1 MYLRTTKA
9 NTKADGPV
17 EYLQLC
23 HNYYDKATKR
33 SKTEVVY
40 NFGRKDNLDIKT
52 IEQLITNL
60 AGFIAK
66 ETGEAPPQLFAD
78 TQASQAVFV
87 DSLALG
93 GTWLLDGLWKRLGI
107 AKALKTVL
115 SDRKYEV
122 PLERLIFSMV
132 ANRALSPSSKLHLEH
147 WVANEVYIEGLSS
160 VDSQNLYRAMD
171 FLQENSEV
179 LQKAVFHSV
188 ADLFNL
194 EVDLLFIDTTTTY
207 FEIEGE
213 DADTVETDESG
224 EQSVHPGYRR
234 RSKHGKD
241 NHPELAQ
248 VVICFA
254 VTRGGIP
261 VKCWSWPGNTSDKA
275 IVEEIKKDLN
285 LWDLGRTIYVED
297 TGFNSQKNRRLL
309 RGAGDHYIIGEKLRL
324 GRNAEAHPALKQ
336 PGKFKKLSNGL
347 EIKDITLDKDS
358 TASRR
363 FIVIRNPDEAKRDK
377 LKREDIVAEAERR
390 IEALKQEKHN
400 QHTKKTCEL
409 RSHPVFGKYIKQS
422 KGGTLSINKAKIR
435 TEEQFDG
442 KYLISTSDVKLSSED
457 VVAGYK
463 QLSNIERVF
472 RDMKHLIDIRPVYHR
487 KEQRIRS
494 HILLCWLAMLMIRI
508 AEQESQMTWFG
519 MKKIFNKLHL
529 GTLET
534 PQGTIRQRSDLKPDL
549 QKLFN
554 ALQIDSPNKVMQIET

>member
-9 NTKADGPV
+9 NTRADGPV

-23 HNYYDKATKR
+23 QNYYDKHTKR

-40 NFGRKDNLDIKT
+40 NFGRKDLVDVAT
-52 IEQLITNL
+52 IQQLVSNL
-60 AGFIAK
+60 ANYIAK
-66 ETGEAPPQLFAD
+66 ETGEIVPQLFTSGPGAPA
-78 TQASQAVFV
+78 TFLGSVN
-87 DSLALG
+87 LG
-93 GTWLLDGLWKRLGI
+93 GTWLLDRLWQRIGI
-107 AKALKTVL
+107 AKALKSVL
-115 SDRKYEV
+115 TDRKYDT

-132 ANRALSPSSKLHLEH
+132 ANRALDPSSKLHLEH
-147 WVANEVYIEGLSS
+147 WVANEVYIEDLPA

-171 FLQENSEV
+171 FLQEHSDV
-179 LQKAVFHSV
+179 LQKAIFHSV

-213 DADTVETDESG
+213 DADTIETDGQG
-224 EQSVHPGYRR
+224 EESVHLGYRR

-254 VTRGGIP
+254 VTRSGIP

-275 IVEEIKKDLN
+275 IVEEIKQDLN

-297 TGFNSQKNRRLL
+297 TGFNSERNRRIL

-324 GRNAEAHPALKQ
+324 GRYADAHPALSQK
-336 PGKFKKLSNGL
+336 GKFKQLDNGL
-347 EIKDITLDKDS
+347 EIKDMLLDTES
-358 TASRR
+358 TTCRR
-363 FIVIRNPDEAKRDK
+363 FILIRNPDEAKRDK
-377 LKREDIVAEAERR
+377 LKRDDIVAEAERR
-390 IEALKQEKHN
+390 IGSLRQERQD
-400 QHTKKTCEL
+400 QHTKRTCEL
-409 RSHPVFGKYIKQS
+409 RSHAVFGKYIKQS
-422 KGGTLSINKAKIR
+422 KTGKLSIDKMKIR
-435 TEEQFDG
+435 KEEQFDG
-442 KYLISTSDVKLSSED
+442 KYLISTSELKLSSEEI
-457 VVAGYK
+457 VMGYK
-463 QLSNIERVF
+463 QLANIERVF

-508 AEQESQMTWFG
+508 AEQESQMTWFQ

-534 PQGTIRQRSDLKPDL
+534 PQGIVRQTSELTPEMKN
-549 QKLFN
+549 LFN
-554 ALQIDSPNKVMQIET
+554 TLQIDTPTKVLHVET